1 MFLVFMQGT
10 EILLVV
16 AAAIIAIVIYLYFKE
31 KMMVK
36 KYSELLDERGK
47 IEKLSKQVQL
57 DYYKRRMTEDT
68 LRNVLVDYTEKIRIL
83 EQQIEDIEKKHG
95 ITTKRTSLERRTEE
109 KEPVSEE
116 PTDLGKLEEEIR

>member
-1 MFLVFMQGT
+1 MQGT

-68 LRNVLVDYTEKIRIL
+68 LRKVLTGYTEKIRIL

>member
-1 MFLVFMQGT
+1 MQGT

-95 ITTKRTSLERRTEE
+95 ITTKKTRAERRVEE
-109 KEPVSEE
+109 KGPISEE
-116 PTDLGKLEEEIR
+116 PKSLGKLEEEIQ